1 MDLTYIFIRYVT
13 VTLKRQEDTFYKSQ
27 RKIFSHEST
36 EFNQREQTGKL
47 RHAEKGFTPEEIF
60 ENKFECTQLIQERLG
75 KSTFITFESP
85 LKARFLV

>member
-47 RHAEKGFTPEEIF
+47 RHAEKDLLQK
-60 ENKFECTQLIQERLG
+60 KF
-75 KSTFITFESP
+75 
-85 LKARFLV
+85 LKISSSVLN

>member
-60 ENKFECTQLIQERLG
+60 ENKFECTQLIQ
-75 KSTFITFESP
+75 
-85 LKARFLV
+85 